1 MSALSIRNLSH
12 RYGLTDV
19 LAGVDLDLRAG
30 ETLALVGPSGCGKS
44 TLLHIVAGLLTPSEG
59 VMRSG
64 FQGVSCV
71 FQEPRLMPWKTGLD
85 NIALGL
91 KAQRVP
97 KAARRERA
105 AGLGRRM
112 GLSIDDLLKFP
123 HELSG
128 GMQSRVS
135 LARALAPR
143 PDVLLLDEPFSA
155 LDIGLKAELYGMLAE
170 QVKRHRT
177 AVLMITH
184 DLMEAVR
191 LADRVVMMAP
201 GPGRLV
207 REFAFSTP
215 EAERSSAWV
224 YGTAADLMRF
234 DEVRIG
240 FGLAE
245 GGVPPAEPRDSVR
258 HSGCGV

>member
-1 MSALSIRNLSH
+1 LSALHIRHLCH
-12 RYGLTDV
+12 RYGLTEV
-19 LAGVDLDLRAG
+19 LADVSLDLSAG

-44 TLLHIVAGLLTPSEG
+44 TLLHVVAGLLTPSEAE
-59 VMRSG
+59 MQSTFRNL
-64 FQGVSCV
+64 SCV
-71 FQEPRLMPWKTGLD
+71 FQEPRLMPWKTALD

-91 KAQRVP
+91 KALRMP
-97 KAARRERA
+97 RPARRRQA
-105 AGLGRRM
+105 AELGVRM
-112 GLSIDDLLKFP
+112 GLSMDDLAKFP

-143 PDVLLLDEPFSA
+143 PDLLLLDEPFSA
-155 LDIGLKAELYGMLAE
+155 LDIGLKAELYRLLTE
-170 QVKRHRT
+170 QVSRYDT

-191 LADRVVMMAP
+191 LADRILMMVP
-201 GPGRLV
+201 EPGRLV
-207 REFAFSTP
+207 REFVLETP
-215 EAERSSAWV
+215 QEQRSSTWL
-224 YGTAADLMRF
+224 YQTTAELVMQ

-245 GGVPPAEPRDSVR
+245 GEIPLAGPQEHAR
-258 HSGCGV
+258 HAGCAI